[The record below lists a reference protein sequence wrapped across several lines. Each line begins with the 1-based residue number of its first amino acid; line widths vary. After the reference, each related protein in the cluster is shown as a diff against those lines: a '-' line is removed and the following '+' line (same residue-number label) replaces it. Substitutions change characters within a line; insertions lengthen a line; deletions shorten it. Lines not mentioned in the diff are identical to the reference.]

1 MTWLKSYCRF
11 LFLRPWNELKCS
23 KWYMVLI
30 ALPLISTVLT
40 FVQLFV
46 IIQVPLPAWS
56 TQTWLILFLLS
67 VVVTLLLL
75 VEGLRRYDARMTAE
89 IREEWDRRSKI
100 LRVLSEDV
108 ARGELL
114 YRRCESPTYEGDVRL
129 VDDITRWHGIAAS
142 HLEHETG
149 LGEAYR
155 DRFYKRSDT
164 GEKTP
169 LLNECLAWM
178 HNRLYYLKGIREEFE
193 RPPEALAREA
203 GDESAPAFD
212 FD

>member
-1 MTWLKSYCRF
+1 
-11 LFLRPWNELKCS
+11 
-23 KWYMVLI
+23 MVLI

-56 TQTWLILFLLS
+56 TQTWLVLFLLS
-67 VVVTLLLL
+67 VVLTLLLL

-89 IREEWDRRSKI
+89 IREEWNRRSKI

-108 ARGELL
+108 ARGESLH
-114 YRRCESPTYEGDVRL
+114 RRCESPTYEGDVRL

-155 DRFYKRSDT
+155 ERFYKRSDT

-169 LLNECLAWM
+169 PLNECLAWM

-203 GDESAPAFD
+203 RDEPAPAFD